1 MRLVKF
7 IAVIAVTA
15 VTITSCN
22 QGKKIQKAENS
33 QKVKTPCN
41 ADKYSSTK
49 KYFRTTQSGKSPNLG
64 TSKKIALQNAKS
76 ELSGNIQSVMKR
88 VTDQYTNQMD
98 IKDKTK
104 FQRRF
109 QEESRTVVKQKLTNV
124 QVVCDET
131 LKTDDDSYQRFVG
144 IEMNKEDFLNGFED
158 RISNDEELKL
168 KYNEKKFEETFN
180 KEMKKMEEEQP

>member
-1 MRLVKF
+1 MKTAQY
-7 IAVIAVTA
+7 IAVIMALLVGMSA
-15 VTITSCN
+15 CN

-33 QKVKTPCN
+33 QKVKEPCR
-41 ADKYSSTK
+41 DYSTTD
-49 KYFRTTQSGKSPNLG
+49 KYFRATQSGESPNLA

-76 ELSGNIQSVMKR
+76 RLSGNINSMMKR

-98 IKDKTK
+98 IEDKTEYE
-104 FQRRF
+104 RRF

-124 QVVCDET
+124 QVICNET
-131 LKTDDDSYQRFVG
+131 LKNEDDSYTNFVA
-144 IEMNKEDFLNGFED
+144 IEMSKKDFLEGFKD
-158 RISNDEELKL
+158 QITSDEELKL